1 MAVTKL
7 KSADFKTLP
16 VGSLLDIREAA
27 QATLATADPK
37 SADYKNARANLT
49 NINKEIGR
57 DLGIGSNAAKLD
69 DTQIANVS
77 NARNNF
83 QSTVTLEGVP
93 ANVQKSVNNALN
105 KNIATAE
112 KQVSAVISDARYD
125 LNLQLK
131 ADNVSPTVRAQ
142 TLAAF
147 DQVANAD
154 RATLRQPGFQGESL
168 LGIQESGHYLPTLNV
183 AGAEATIAAL
193 NNGLQFAE
201 DYGFNAHARTGDHS
215 STGLFLS
222 QLNTLANAAQD
233 GVVNPNEL
241 RSADGLVGFKNTT
254 RAANIYEAVA
264 PLRQTLVDPQTGQEV
279 SVPVGVDASQ
289 IDNLKDLGNGQFTG
303 KARTAEG
310 STLTSTFIRGQDGKY
325 YNVANVN
332 DIVNTNAGLGPLGSL
347 ALGIAG
353 GFLVGPLASNIIG
366 PALGT
371 GTIASTA
378 IAGGLIGAGTAALT
392 GQNILTGGL
401 LGAAGG
407 AFGGYVGQA
416 GGLGNVI
423 NRAGFTLPPSVTR
436 ALNTLVSGIG
446 TPSADD
452 LAQASQVLDDVG
464 YPAGSSILDEIAA
477 ESGTVYRAGQNIR
490 GGIMNQANPNV
501 VTNVP
506 GTGFTATNP
515 PTTFGG
521 YGLTSPNPAI
531 ASAVEEAF
539 RNVAFANAD
548 EVRQAALN
556 AARAAGQNISLTM
569 PGGEFVLTATPGGT
583 TVQTPFN
590 EFSQTG
596 PQFAPIDE
604 VGPGRPGTTQQNP
617 NISAGEAIPGLIDAA
632 TDAVTSGLGVGGTLA
647 AISAINAINREP
659 VSTGV
664 GDNKLP
670 AWALDPAMSAV
681 IPRIQAAQAA
691 MPAPM
696 PNLFNA
702 QFQRG
707 GLGAGQ
713 FIGYDLLNRT
723 GDIPQQTLLGVSPLA
738 MPPMNLLGVTGGQT
752 PTSQTAL
759 V

>member
-16 VGSLLDIREAA
+16 VGSLLEIREAA

-37 SADYKNARANLT
+37 SADYKNAKANLT

-57 DLGIGSNAAKLD
+57 DLGIGGNAAKLD
-69 DTQIANVS
+69 ETQIATVA

-201 DYGFNAHARTGDHS
+201 DYGLNAHARTGDHS

-264 PLRQTLVDPQTGQEV
+264 PLRQNVVDPQTGQEV

-392 GQNILTGGL
+392 GQNILAGGL

-407 AFGGYVGQA
+407 AFSGYVGQS

-423 NRAGFTLPPSVTR
+423 NRAGFTMPPSVTR
-436 ALNTLVSGIG
+436 VLNTLVSGIG
-446 TPSADD
+446 APSADD
-452 LAQASQVLDDVG
+452 LAQAAQVLDDVG

-477 ESGTVYRAGQNIR
+477 ESGTIYRPGQNIVNAADDLIAPPVNVTTPIPTTTPNFISPVIS
-490 GGIMNQANPNV
+490 GIIGAIPSINQGQNFPGEFYQ
-501 VTNVP
+501 TN
-506 GTGFTATNP
+506 GGFTADNP
-515 PTTFGG
+515 PVTP
-521 YGLTSPNPAI
+521 S
-531 ASAVEEAF
+531 
-539 RNVAFANAD
+539 
-548 EVRQAALN
+548 
-556 AARAAGQNISLTM
+556 
-569 PGGEFVLTATPGGT
+569 PGGGSLVTPSPGG
-583 TVQTPFN
+583 N
-590 EFSQTG
+590 
-596 PQFAPIDE
+596 APIDE
-604 VGPGRPGTTQQNP
+604 VGPGIPGTTPQNP
-617 NISAGEAIPGLIDAA
+617 NISAGGAIPGLIDAA
-632 TDAVTSGLGVGGTLA
+632 TDAITSGLGVGGTIA
-647 AISAINAINREP
+647 AIGAINALNQTP
-659 VSTGV
+659 TSTGV
-664 GDNKLP
+664 GNERLP
-670 AWALDPAMSAV
+670 AWVYDPAQSAV
-681 IPRIQAAQAA
+681 LGRIAAAQAA
-691 MPAPM
+691 VPRPM

-723 GDIPQQTLLGVSPLA
+723 GNIPQQTLLGVSPLA
-738 MPPMNLLGVTGGQT
+738 MPPLNLLGVTGGQV
-752 PTSQTAL
+752 PASQTSL
-759 V
+759 VG